1 MAVVKKSA
9 KKETAAPVIDLPQ
22 AKVKIL
28 EAELHPE
35 PYEVTSAAGATFT
48 IDPNL
53 NCKIEIVDDLDEG
66 DHDGAKFYDS
76 FKLKYDDAEDA
87 WTVRD
92 GTKLG
97 ALAKAR
103 YGNDFF
109 ESDEAFDEDDMVG
122 FVFMAKVEPK
132 TNFSTG
138 KVTGSTLS
146 WETIM
151 RIPNPRR
158 RRARR
163 RRRPRRSSPA
173 PTPRTSRWATRTKR
187 RCAKPSVRPRG
198 ESSYVPWVTKEGGA
212 FATASALFVTSNL
225 TGMLHEEHRHHR
237 ERNHLLQR
245 LLG

>member
-22 AKVKIL
+22 ARVKIL

-66 DHDGAKFYDS
+66 DHDGAKFYDA

-122 FVFMAKVEPK
+122 CVFMAKVEPK

-138 KVTGSTLS
+138 KVTGSTVS

-151 RIPNPRR
+151 RVPNPRKKKGKK
-158 RRARR
+158 AEE
-163 RRRPRRSSPA
+163 A
-173 PTPRTSRWATRTKR
+173 EKI
-187 RCAKPSVRPRG
+187 
-198 ESSYVPWVTKEGGA
+198 VPGTDAENLKMGDEDEKA
-212 FATASALFVTSNL
+212 MREAL
-225 TGMLHEEHRHHR
+225 G
-237 ERNHLLQR
+237 
-245 LLG
+245 

>member
-53 NCKIEIVDDLDEG
+53 NCKVEIVDDLDEG
-66 DHDGAKFYDS
+66 NYDGVKFYDS
-76 FKLKYDDAEDA
+76 LKLKYDEDKDA

-97 ALAKAR
+97 ALAKAS

-109 ESDEAFDEDDMVG
+109 DESDKDFDEEDCLD

-138 KVTGSTLS
+138 KITGSTLS

-151 RIPNPRR
+151 RVPNPRKKKGKKE
-158 RRARR
+158 ASELV
-163 RRRPRRSSPA
+163 PGTDAENLDMGLPPEEEEA
-173 PTPRTSRWATRTKR
+173 M
-187 RCAKPSVRPRG
+187 RG
-198 ESSYVPWVTKEGGA
+198 
-212 FATASALFVTSNL
+212 AL
-225 TGMLHEEHRHHR
+225 G
-237 ERNHLLQR
+237 
-245 LLG
+245 